1 MGKVKKV
8 TTQAVTRDDFRS
20 MTVGQ
25 VIDFAL
31 PGRRQFES
39 AQSAAGQMKR
49 EHMKFA
55 TQFTGDIER
64 DQWSIQIERLM

>member
-1 MGKVKKV
+1 MKIQKV
-8 TTQAVTRDDFRS
+8 TKEMVTRDDFRA

-25 VIDFAL
+25 IIDFSL
-31 PGRRQFES
+31 PGRGQFES
-39 AQSAAGQMKR
+39 AQSAAGQMKK

-55 TQFTGDIER
+55 TKFTGDIER

>member
-1 MGKVKKV
+1 MTEIQKV
-8 TTQAVTRDDFRS
+8 TKDMVTRNDLRA

-25 VIDFAL
+25 VIDFSV
-31 PGRRQFES
+31 PGRGQFDS
-39 AQSAAGQMKR
+39 AQSAAGQMKK

-55 TQFTGDIER
+55 TKFTGNIEK

>member
-1 MGKVKKV
+1 MTEIQKV
-8 TTQAVTRDDFRS
+8 TKDMVTRNDLRA

-25 VIDFAL
+25 VIDFSV
-31 PGRRQFES
+31 PGRGQFES
-39 AQSAAGQMKR
+39 AQSAAGQMKK

-55 TQFTGDIER
+55 TKFTGNIEK

>member
-1 MGKVKKV
+1 MEEIKKV
-8 TTQAVTRDDFRS
+8 TKDVVTRNDLRA

-25 VIDFAL
+25 IIDFAL
-31 PGRRQFES
+31 PGRSQFDS
-39 AQSAAGQMKR
+39 AQSAAGQMKK

-55 TQFTGDIER
+55 TKFTGNIEK

>member
-8 TTQAVTRDDFRS
+8 TKEAVTRNDLRA
-20 MTVGQ
+20 MVVGQ
-25 VIDFAL
+25 IIDFAL
-31 PGRRQFES
+31 PGKGQFES

-55 TQFTGDIER
+55 TQFTGDIDR

>member
-8 TTQAVTRDDFRS
+8 TKEAVTRNDLRA
-20 MTVGQ
+20 MVVGQ
-25 VIDFAL
+25 SIDFAL
-31 PGRRQFES
+31 PGRSQFES

-49 EHMKFA
+49 EKMKFA
-55 TQFTGDIER
+55 TKFTGDIEK

>member
-1 MGKVKKV
+1 MEKVKKV

-25 VIDFAL
+25 VIDFTL
-31 PGRRQFES
+31 PGRGQFES
-39 AQSAAGQMKR
+39 AQSAAGQMKK

-55 TQFTGDIER
+55 TKFTGDIER

>member
-8 TTQAVTRDDFRS
+8 TKEAVTRDDFRS

-25 VIDFAL
+25 VIDFTL
-31 PGRRQFES
+31 PGRGQFES
-39 AQSAAGQMKR
+39 AQSAAGQMKK

-55 TQFTGDIER
+55 TKFTGNIEA

>member
-8 TTQAVTRDDFRS
+8 TKEAVTRNDLRA
-20 MTVGQ
+20 MVVGQ
-25 VIDFAL
+25 IIDFAL
-31 PGRRQFES
+31 PGKGQFES